1 MSPEKAHVVLLGLI
15 MLSGIMLGCQIR
27 ARARFERWARAQR
40 RRQQGAQ
47 RRLRLRQRCTQAAH
61 ERLASIVRAL
71 DLRVPKRRLASS
83 GTHEVGWGTLMNE
96 ADTRVLGARETFPV
110 LDVAP
115 RRQ

>member
-61 ERLASIVRAL
+61 ERLAG
-71 DLRVPKRRLASS
+71 VPKKRLASS
-83 GTHEVGWGTLMNE
+83 GTHEVGWGTLMND